1 MIMSAFTE
9 PTVGP
14 NSMTSY
20 PPVNVGNLKQVRTG
34 SLGIGDGTDK
44 APTNLTEPNSLYFST
59 VLGLDSLNVNQ
70 NATLVGN
77 VAVGGRMIV
86 AGALR
91 APELLIPRSGL
102 LGSTSVEDYADK
114 IKTRG
119 YGDYYGSMYEYYA
132 TLNFPKDTTS
142 NLGKGKMCTTAANK
156 ACPIGWIV
164 SKYNSST
171 GVTTC
176 RSINPSTIATSSTC
190 ATPYNLTLNNP
201 TLDNTANNTPTN
213 CNATLKFHANFN
225 SQNTSDERLM
235 DLDKVYNYTGANKI
249 NRQYWEKKNVGGT
262 EWVFVGLGDSNNYRE
277 VVVPMSSSSTKL
289 YDLRVKLVPVDA
301 NLVRISDPIA
311 VYSVV
316 GAGC

>member
-1 MIMSAFTE
+1 MSAFTE
-9 PTVGP
+9 PTAGP
-14 NSMTSY
+14 GSTTSY

-34 SLGIGDGTDK
+34 SLGIGDGTNEASK
-44 APTNLTEPNSLYFST
+44 NLTEPNSLYVST
-59 VLGLDSLNVNQ
+59 VMGLDSLTVNQ

-77 VAVGGRMIV
+77 TAVGGRMIV

-102 LGSTSVEDYADK
+102 INSTSVEDYADK
-114 IKTRG
+114 MKNVSYGG
-119 YGDYYGSMYEYYA
+119 YNPLYEYYA
-132 TLNFPKDTTS
+132 TLNFPKDTTT
-142 NLGKGKMCTTAANK
+142 NLGKGRVCTTAANK

-176 RSINPSTIATSSTC
+176 RSINPSTITTSSTC
-190 ATPYNLTLNNP
+190 ATPYNLTLENP
-201 TLDNTANNTPTN
+201 TLVSTTNNTPVN
-213 CNATLKFHANFN
+213 CQATLKFHANFN

-235 DLDKVYNYTGANKI
+235 DLDKVYNYTGSNKI
-249 NRQYWEKKNVGGT
+249 NRQYWEKKDVGAT
-262 EWVFVGLGDSNNYRE
+262 EWTLVGLGNGSNYRE
-277 VVVPMSSSSTKL
+277 VVVPMSGSSTKL
-289 YDLRVKLVPVDA
+289 YDLRAKLVPVDA

-316 GAGC
+316 GSGC